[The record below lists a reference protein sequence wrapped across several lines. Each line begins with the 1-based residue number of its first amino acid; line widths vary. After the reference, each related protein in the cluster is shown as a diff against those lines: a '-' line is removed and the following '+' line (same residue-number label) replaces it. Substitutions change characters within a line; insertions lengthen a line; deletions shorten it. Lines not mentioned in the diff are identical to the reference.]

1 MVAHP
6 TGKTSPSLC
15 GIQTDLLLSGFEMPT
30 KSLVLLALFSLL
42 AACSSDA
49 PKPAASVTPP
59 AAAPAPVIKAPVELG
74 PLPAYQ
80 RQLSGNLLGV
90 PAGAEVEMALLVIDS
105 KGRPQKLL
113 ASAKQRGTA
122 QPLPFQLRFAAEA
135 FPAGSRVELRARAS
149 QSGQLILH
157 LPAVQ
162 ISQPTTQL
170 LGNLEMIKAP

>member
-6 TGKTSPSLC
+6 TGKTSQRLC
-15 GIQTDLLLSGFEMPT
+15 GIQTVLLSLGPAMPY
-30 KSLVLLALFSLL
+30 KSLVLLALVSLL

-49 PKPAASVTPP
+49 PKPTPP
-59 AAAPAPVIKAPVELG
+59 VQPAPTAAPTIKAPAELG

-80 RQLSGNLLGV
+80 RELSGSLLGV
-90 PAGAEVEMALLVIDS
+90 PAGAEVEMALLVIDDR
-105 KGRPQKLL
+105 GRPQKLL
-113 ASAKQRGTA
+113 ASAKQKGTNQA
-122 QPLPFQLRFAAEA
+122 LPFQLRFAAEA
-135 FPAGSRVELRARAS
+135 FPAGARVELRARAS

-162 ISQPTTQL
+162 IVQATSQA

>member
-6 TGKTSPSLC
+6 TGKTSPGLC
-15 GIQTDLLLSGFEMPT
+15 GIQTALLSLGFEMPS

-49 PKPAASVTPP
+49 PKPVASATPP
-59 AAAPAPVIKAPVELG
+59 PTAAPVIKAPVELG

-90 PAGAEVEMALLVIDS
+90 PTGAEVEMALLVIDS
-105 KGRPQKLL
+105 RARPQKLL
-113 ASAKQRGTA
+113 ASAKQRGTG

-162 ISQPTTQL
+162 INQPTTQL